1 MGRGT
6 GRKRLGLGRS
16 DVKAARFATT
26 GAAAL
31 LLGVLGTPA
40 AQAAPDSIVTIKDLV
55 EQGQYE
61 RAYEH
66 ALAAEERYEGD
77 PEFDFYYGLAALES
91 GHFAEAVFALERV
104 VFARPDQLRVR
115 LELARAHF
123 LGGNYP
129 AAQAEFQRV
138 LDRDPPPAVRANIDR
153 FLRNIEIAQRSQ
165 RREIGGWIDVRMG
178 ADSNI
183 NSATEAATIAT
194 PLGNFALV
202 DDGRE
207 QDDEFLRLEA
217 SAIWREPL
225 TKDSM
230 LDVSARWQQKDNF
243 SSDTFDLG
251 VGVLEGGWTR
261 NLENGRVRLGGRF
274 QHVSLDGERFQDGYG
289 LVGSY
294 DRSLNRNWVL
304 SLSGSATALRYDDD
318 AGRDVDQYLGS
329 ATLLRPAGQ
338 YVHTF
343 TVYGALEP
351 AQSAQGD
358 FNGRDFYGAL
368 YGLTYDAQ
376 DYQPFLRLGIQTA
389 EFDDDHPV
397 FAKVRDDVT
406 LTAAAGVQWT
416 IAEEFLVTGQ
426 ANFTDVDS
434 NLPVFEYDRLLFEL
448 GLRRNF

>member
-1 MGRGT
+1 MSLR
-6 GRKRLGLGRS
+6 RMESSEMNAAGLHAIG
-16 DVKAARFATT
+16 ATLL
-26 GAAAL
+26 AL
-31 LLGVLGTPA
+31 ALITAPA
-40 AQAAPDSIVTIKDLV
+40 AVAAPDSLTTIKELV
-55 EQGQYE
+55 AQGQYE
-61 RAYEH
+61 RAYEQ

-77 PEFDFYYGLAALES
+77 PDFDFHYGLAALES
-91 GHFAEAVFALERV
+91 GHFAEAIFALERV
-104 VFARPDQLRVR
+104 VFAQPDQLRVR

-123 LGGNYP
+123 LAGNYP

-138 LDRDPPPAVRANIDR
+138 LDREPPPAVRANIDR
-153 FLRNIEIAQRSQ
+153 FLRNIETAQRSQ
-165 RREIGGWIDVRMG
+165 RRDIGGWIDVRLG

-183 NSATEAATIAT
+183 NSATDAGTIAT
-194 PLGNFALV
+194 PLGNFTLV
-202 DDGRE
+202 QDGQE

-217 SAIWREPL
+217 AAAWREPL

-261 NLENGRVRLGGRF
+261 KLENGRLRLGGRL
-274 QHVSLDGERFQDGYG
+274 QHVRLDGERFQDGYG

-304 SLSGSATALRYDDD
+304 ALSGSATALRFDDD

-343 TVYGALEP
+343 TVYGAMEP
-351 AQSAQGD
+351 AQSAQGE

-376 DYQPFLRLGIQTA
+376 NYQPFLRLGIQTA

-397 FAKVRDDVT
+397 FARVRDDTT

-416 IAEEFLVTGQ
+416 IAEDFLFTGQ
-426 ANFTDVDS
+426 ANYTDVDS

-448 GLRRNF
+448 GLRRNL